1 MSGGETRMSGGA
13 DPGGGADAGAAR
25 LSVVIP
31 TLNRPDALPRTLAAL
46 ASQSLDPDRFEV
58 VVVEDAKNDAA
69 LPDPDPR
76 IHVRTLR
83 AEQPGASHARN
94 AGWRAAAH
102 PVVLFLGDDIIPA
115 RDMLARHALLHEQNP
130 GDDVG
135 VLGHVEWARELERS
149 AFMVWLDHGI
159 QFNYP
164 SIRGTEAGPGH
175 FYTANV
181 SLKRAA
187 LERVGGFDA
196 QTYPFLYEDID
207 LGVRLF
213 DHGFRL
219 IYDRDAAAEHLHEV
233 TLERWQARMAVQA
246 RAERAWIR
254 NHPGE
259 QPYFYARFSEAL
271 RHAPARGRIGTAL
284 LPRIP
289 RSTPVIG
296 ERIWKRADLYFR
308 QQLGRPF
315 VDAWNQEERA
325 ASSGGSAPGGPK

>member
-1 MSGGETRMSGGA
+1 MRI
-13 DPGGGADAGAAR
+13 
-25 LSVVIP
+25 SVVIP

-46 ASQSLDPDRFEV
+46 ARQTFTDFEV
-58 VVVEDAKNDAA
+58 IVVEDPKNKAQLPAADAG
-69 LPDPDPR
+69 
-76 IHVRTLR
+76 IQVRAMR

-94 AGWRAAAH
+94 AGWRAAEN
-102 PVVLFLGDDIIPA
+102 PVVLFLGDDILPA
-115 RDMLARHALLHEQNP
+115 PDLLARHAALHDQHP

-135 VLGHVEWARELERS
+135 VLGHVGWARELDRT

-164 SIRGTEAGPGH
+164 SIHGTDAGPGH
-175 FYTANV
+175 LYTANV

-196 QTYPFLYEDID
+196 ERYPFLYEDID

-213 DHGFRL
+213 EQGFRL
-219 IYDRDAAAEHLHEV
+219 IYDKEATAEHLHDV
-233 TLERWQARMAVQA
+233 TLERWKSRMAIQA
-246 RAERAWIR
+246 RAEREWIR
-254 NHPGE
+254 NHPGDE
-259 QPYFYARFSEAL
+259 PYFYTRFSEAL
-271 RHAPARGRIGTAL
+271 RHPPARGRIGRAL
-284 LPRIP
+284 LPRVP

-296 ERIWKRADLYFR
+296 ERVWRRADLYFR

-315 VDAWNQEERA
+315 VDAWNQDERA